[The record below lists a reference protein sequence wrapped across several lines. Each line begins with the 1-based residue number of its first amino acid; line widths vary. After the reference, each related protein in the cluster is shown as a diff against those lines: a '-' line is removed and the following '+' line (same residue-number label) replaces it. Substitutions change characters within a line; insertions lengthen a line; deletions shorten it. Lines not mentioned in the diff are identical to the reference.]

1 MGKKFKVMT
10 KQNRHLF
17 LMFAGCVFSGTIGAQ
32 TTIKG
37 VVTDQHGEPLIG
49 ANVRIKNTNLG
60 TVTDFD
66 GRYTLTSKKTLT
78 RKDRIVFSYIGFQEQ
93 ETVFSGEVMNAKLKD
108 DYEEMNEVVVTAL
121 GIKREEKSLG
131 YATETVTGG
140 QITDAVSSNWSM
152 ALNGK
157 VAGLT
162 VTSSGGPLSSSKI
175 SY

>member
-93 ETVFSGEVMNAKLKD
+93 ETVFP
-108 DYEEMNEVVVTAL
+108 
-121 GIKREEKSLG
+121 EK
-131 YATETVTGG
+131 
-140 QITDAVSSNWSM
+140 
-152 ALNGK
+152 
-157 VAGLT
+157 
-162 VTSSGGPLSSSKI
+162 
-175 SY
+175 